1 LLQTLL
7 GHLLA
12 ERDFDCQA
20 RALIPGDAVFVLLAP
35 ARRASLNSGMY
46 RSGIGYRLSGAGIM
60 GWRTNRAA
68 AYSVVAAIAF
78 VFGTGLEACTTIN
91 PLSQSLGQS
100 LVQKTP
106 QEHAQELEPML
117 AAAGFNSLPAS
128 SPEQKTKLKSLP
140 PLKLGYYVD
149 DNGNANYW
157 MADADYCGCLFHGD
171 EAAYQRYET
180 IKLENQVAQR
190 DREAV
195 EAQQQRQQM
204 IAPPGFGPPGMGMG
218 GMGGS
223 GMSFGFGGGGMGF
236 SF

>member
-1 LLQTLL
+1 
-7 GHLLA
+7 
-12 ERDFDCQA
+12 
-20 RALIPGDAVFVLLAP
+20 
-35 ARRASLNSGMY
+35 M
-46 RSGIGYRLSGAGIM
+46 M
-60 GWRTNRAA
+60 GWRMNRAA
-68 AYSVVAAIAF
+68 AYSVVAALAF

-100 LVQKTP
+100 LGQKTP
-106 QEHAQELEPML
+106 QERAQELEPML
-117 AAAGFNSLPAS
+117 EAAGFNSLPAS
-128 SPEQKTKLKSLP
+128 SLDQKTKLKSLP

-157 MADADYCGCLFHGD
+157 MADADYCGCLLHGD

-195 EAQQQRQQM
+195 ESQQQRQQM
-204 IAPPGFGPPGMGMG
+204 IAPPGFGPPGLGMG
-218 GMGGS
+218 GFGTGGS
-223 GMSFGFGGGGMGF
+223 GMSFGFGGMGF